1 MLNIQNMG
9 TGLFLFG
16 LNILSLSI
24 KIIYLILFVYFL
36 KISFEHFSQ
45 LKYLFQEENINE
57 TQIKFLTKIN
67 IFYLIISLLLL
78 PMVPFLLMALA
89 STTKMLPSHH
99 TFRYIL
105 IATSSLS
112 AFTFPLESLISFV
125 SMLLLKKFNKFKTA
139 LLISY
144 LPYLSIFGFVISTIL
159 LATICRESFSCN

>member
-1 MLNIQNMG
+1 ME

-16 LNILSLSI
+16 LDIFSISI
-24 KIIYLILFVYFL
+24 KLIFLILFIYFL

-45 LKYLFQEENINE
+45 LKCLFQEENINE

-67 IFYLIISLLLL
+67 IFYLIISLLLF

-112 AFTFPLESLISFV
+112 AFTFPLTVLISFA
-125 SMLLLKKFNKFKTA
+125 SLLILKKFNRNWRNQVQK
-139 LLISY
+139 
-144 LPYLSIFGFVISTIL
+144 
-159 LATICRESFSCN
+159 